1 MIKATQ
7 KDDELLKSIETAKE
21 DTQGF
26 YLWWLGQSGFLIQWQ
41 GRHILLDPY
50 LSDSLTTKYQETD
63 KQHIRMTELVV
74 DPTRLDFIDI
84 VTSSHNHT
92 DHLDAETLRPLIA
105 TNPEIK
111 MVVPRANIP
120 FVADRLQCEPEW
132 LIGLNEKESQDLGN
146 GITIH
151 GIPAAHNE
159 LLRDDSGN
167 CRFMGYVVSFG
178 DYNIYHSGDTLW
190 RDEIIRVLE
199 DFDID
204 IALLPINGNRP
215 ERRVAGNLNA
225 QEAVDMAQ
233 AIGANLV
240 IPCHY
245 HMFTFNTVDPDNF
258 VEIAEKSG
266 QDYKVMLSGEGIHYR
281 GSGKSE

>member
-1 MIKATQ
+1 MIEAAQ
-7 KDDELLKSIETAKE
+7 KDDILLQNIEDAKK

-26 YLWWLGQSGFLIQWQ
+26 HLWWFGQSGFLIQWQ

-50 LSDSLTTKYQETD
+50 LSDSLTTKYQDTD
-63 KQHIRMTELVV
+63 KQHIRMTELVI
-74 DPTRLDFIDI
+74 DPARLDFIDV

-92 DHLDAETLRPLIA
+92 DHLDADTLRPLIA
-105 TNPEIK
+105 ANPDIK
-111 MVVPRANIP
+111 MVAPRANIP
-120 FVADRLQCEPEW
+120 FVADRLQCESNW
-132 LIGLNEKESQDLGN
+132 LVGLNEKETHDLGN

-151 GIPAAHNE
+151 GIPAAHND
-159 LLRDDSGN
+159 LLRDDEGN

-190 RDEIIRVLE
+190 RDEIISALAE
-199 DFDID
+199 FDID
-204 IALLPINGNRP
+204 IAFLPINGNKP

-233 AIGANLV
+233 TIGAKLV

-245 HMFTFNTVDPDNF
+245 HMFTFNTVEPNEF
-258 VEIAEKSG
+258 IKIAEKLG
-266 QDYKVMLSGEGIHYR
+266 QDYKVMESGDKVHYI
-281 GSGKSE
+281 